1 MPIGRISVAEPQV
14 WAGELDEVRV
24 SARGAEPDEAPE
36 AQCGAEPDAVVAGR
50 CGAAAAEEA
59 VACNN
64 APVPCRLL
72 ADGKSRRGTPQ
83 AESLQVL

>member
-1 MPIGRISVAEPQV
+1 MPIGRVSAAEPQV
-14 WAGELDEVRV
+14 WAGEPDEVRV
-24 SARGAEPDEAPE
+24 SAR
-36 AQCGAEPDAVVAGR
+36 GAEPDAVVAGR